1 MNWLESMLYGIIS
14 GITEFLPI
22 SAFAHQQL
30 YFKMLDVQG
39 VDPLQSFLVHIAL
52 ILAVLTGCRSSI
64 EKFYRSKLTYRK
76 DDARMRSSN
85 NTHLELR
92 FLKNAVLPM
101 LLGYFVLSQFIPIKA
116 NLVWIAVF
124 SFVNFLILMFQSRL
138 MQGNKDERS
147 VSIFDSLTI
156 GLSAAVA
163 VFPGISRVSTMLAI
177 ATHHGVDKE
186 KAINWIT
193 LLSIPML
200 IASCVIDIFKLLT
213 SSGPVPVSGNILGYI
228 LSAGTA
234 YVFGYLGILLI
245 KSYAY
250 RKDISDFAY
259 YSLGITFF
267 TLFLYLTVV

>member
-101 LLGYFVLSQFIPIKA
+101 LLGYFVL
-116 NLVWIAVF
+116 
-124 SFVNFLILMFQSRL
+124 
-138 MQGNKDERS
+138 
-147 VSIFDSLTI
+147 
-156 GLSAAVA
+156 
-163 VFPGISRVSTMLAI
+163 
-177 ATHHGVDKE
+177 
-186 KAINWIT
+186 
-193 LLSIPML
+193 
-200 IASCVIDIFKLLT
+200 
-213 SSGPVPVSGNILGYI
+213 
-228 LSAGTA
+228 
-234 YVFGYLGILLI
+234 
-245 KSYAY
+245 
-250 RKDISDFAY
+250 
-259 YSLGITFF
+259 
-267 TLFLYLTVV
+267 